1 MYIFDKNNILYH
13 VSFGNHNKVG
23 LTFYEKFI
31 VERDTKST
39 VFSDFLRQNIYEVE
53 SVYEFLKK
61 YLSNN
66 IKVKA
71 YRENKTLAK
80 LILESIE
87 ESKINNAL
95 EQVLLSYWFKKRTK
109 IVLFLFTLK
118 LFGKKNIHYIQ
129 VQIRKKGD

>member
-13 VSFGNHNKVG
+13 VSFGSHNKVG

-66 IKVKA
+66 TKVKA

-87 ESKINNAL
+87 EPKINNAL
-95 EQVLLSYWFKKRTK
+95 EKVLLSY
-109 IVLFLFTLK
+109 
-118 LFGKKNIHYIQ
+118 
-129 VQIRKKGD
+129 